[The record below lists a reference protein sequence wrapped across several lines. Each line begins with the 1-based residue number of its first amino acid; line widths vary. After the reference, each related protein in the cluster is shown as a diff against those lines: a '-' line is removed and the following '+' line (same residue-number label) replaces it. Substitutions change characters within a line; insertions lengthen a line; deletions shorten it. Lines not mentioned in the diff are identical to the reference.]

1 MKDNRGITLTSLIIY
16 IIALMIFVGTM
27 ATITKYFY
35 KNFKEITINDK
46 ETKEYTELTKFLSQ
60 DINSKKIENTFINDR
75 DNQETPTGHELIF
88 KLNDLSTHRYK
99 LKDNTI
105 YYTEIQN
112 NTATKDIT
120 LCNEVNSCT
129 FSLGENQNT
138 ITVSIEFEGGTHY
151 TTAYTIQ
158 K

>member
-1 MKDNRGITLTSLIIY
+1 MKNNKGITLTSLIIY

-35 KNFKEITINDK
+35 KNFKEISINDRV
-46 ETKEYTELTKFLSQ
+46 TKEYTEFAKFITE
-60 DINSKKIENTFINDR
+60 DANSKKIESTFVND
-75 DNQETPTGHELIF
+75 EGHELVL
-88 KLNDLSTHRYK
+88 KLNDLTTHRYK

-112 NTATKDIT
+112 GTALKDIT
-120 LCNEVNSCT
+120 LCNDVNSCT
-129 FSLGENQNT
+129 FSLSEN
-138 ITVSIEFEGGTHY
+138 ILTVSIIFKGGNQY
-151 TTAYTIQ
+151 TTSYTIQ

>member
-35 KNFKEITINDK
+35 KNFKEITINDRV
-46 ETKEYTELTKFLSQ
+46 TKEYTELTKFLTEET
-60 DINSKKIENTFINDR
+60 NSKKIEDTFINDR
-75 DNQETPTGHELIF
+75 DNQETPTGHELVF

-99 LKDNTI
+99 LRNNTI

-112 NTATKDIT
+112 NTALKDIT
-120 LCNEVNSCT
+120 LCNDVSTCT
-129 FSLGENQNT
+129 FTLNQN
-138 ITVSIEFEGGTHY
+138 ILTVSIEFQGGTHY